1 MYPEKPNHATGRR
14 GSPRGHVLKQ
24 YPPLCLFELRVPL
37 DKFLRAAS
45 RKAHGEAAVFVVA
58 LHAHDRSNSKT
69 RVANLSPQHGI
80 GVAATFC
87 SGAWQGILSHLAA
100 RSCLRLL
107 RTAAHTTQKFFGR
120 VRILGVG
127 LVAARLADFRHR
139 AANR

>member
-1 MYPEKPNHATGRR
+1 MNAPQCTPRSPITQPAGEARRR
-14 GSPRGHVLKQ
+14 GRVLKQ

-87 SGAWQGILSHLAA
+87 SGACEGILSHLAA

-120 VRILGVG
+120 VRI
-127 LVAARLADFRHR
+127 
-139 AANR
+139 